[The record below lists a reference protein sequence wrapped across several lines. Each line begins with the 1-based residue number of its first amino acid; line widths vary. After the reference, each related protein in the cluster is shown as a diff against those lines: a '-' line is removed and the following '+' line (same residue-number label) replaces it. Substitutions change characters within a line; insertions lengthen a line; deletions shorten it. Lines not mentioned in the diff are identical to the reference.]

1 MDVSHYRDSGKQTRQ
16 SGQRLRSLL
25 IFTAA
30 IGVVVWFWLELTAEV
45 KSELTALPATTDC
58 AASQSVNHLS
68 ECPNH
73 DASNG
78 ETDSTNAVLLTE
90 PLARRDENTDAPDS
104 TAEPEAGPL
113 DVYGSYRLNVADLSS
128 GATKVELCDAFRPD
142 GGSTCRLVTPGNK
155 RTAANPTSAPPDA
168 GLSISGKVLTSSGVG
183 LPGVVVIAMPERLMD
198 QTKLP
203 ASGNLRFWTETDSL
217 GAYAIDGLPDGEYTI
232 RTQNHGQY
240 RSARTTVKAGVNY
253 ADLLVMRNVA
263 VKVSGQVFGDY
274 GEPLEGVAVL
284 PNLLGQPSVLSG
296 PDGRYQLAVAVNPVI
311 EGFTLRFERPGYREF
326 SQRVT
331 LSQSGRKQILAT
343 DTYMQPVESWAA
355 LQGSIVDDSGNL
367 LSGLLVELRQQAATQ
382 VHRATTDQH
391 GHFSFPAIESPAQ
404 YQLIV
409 HGGSG
414 YRDYQ
419 LQVQSAQ
426 VSADLEIVLDEYRFG
441 EVSGQL
447 VNLNGVP
454 VPDFALALRNTS
466 SRQPN
471 AFVSTDRQGNFS
483 APRMPAGDI
492 VLASQSNPAV
502 VVQGLTLKPGE
513 QLNLPLILDWGQHEI
528 RGVVVDAANNPV
540 PASRVILQW
549 AHAYDGINTR
559 ATRRAAAD
567 AQGQFAFSNLG
578 PGPHSLRVDAPGYAP
593 VAIEHDLNRQ
603 GYNLTV
609 QLN

>member
-1 MDVSHYRDSGKQTRQ
+1 MDVRHCRDSGDQARQ

-30 IGVVVWFWLELTAEV
+30 IGVVVWFWLGFAAEVQPELTA
-45 KSELTALPATTDC
+45 SSTPADC
-58 AASQSVNHLS
+58 MVSLSVDHLS
-68 ECPNH
+68 ECPKS
-73 DASNG
+73 DASNS
-78 ETDSTNAVLLTE
+78 EIDSTSSALPIE
-90 PLARRDENTDAPDS
+90 SAAHRDEYIDVPD
-104 TAEPEAGPL
+104 TTTELEAGPL
-113 DVYGSYRLNVADLSS
+113 DVSGSFRLNVADLSS
-128 GATKVELCDAFRPD
+128 GVTKVELCDARRSPA
-142 GGSTCRLVTPGNK
+142 GSTCRLVTPGNK
-155 RTAANPTSAPPDA
+155 RTAANPTSAPQDT
-168 GLSISGKVLTSSGVG
+168 GLAISGKVLTSSGVG

-198 QTKLP
+198 PTKLP

-253 ADLLVMRNVA
+253 ADLLVMRNAA
-263 VKVSGQVFGDY
+263 VEVSGQVFGDY

-296 PDGRYQLAVAVNPVI
+296 PDGRYELPVAVNPAI
-311 EGFTLRFERPGYREF
+311 EGFTLRFQRPGYREY

-331 LSQSGRKQILAT
+331 LSRSGRKQILAT
-343 DTYMQPVESWAA
+343 DTYMQPVESWTA

-367 LSGLLVELRQQAATQ
+367 LSGLLVELRQQKATQ
-382 VHRATTDQH
+382 VHRATTDH
-391 GHFSFPAIESPAQ
+391 DGHFIFPAIESPAQ

-409 HGGSG
+409 NGGIG

-419 LQVQSAQ
+419 LQVQSAEI
-426 VSADLEIVLDEYRFG
+426 SADLEIVLDEYRFG

-454 VPDFALALRNTS
+454 VPDFSLALRNTS

-471 AFVSTDRQGNFS
+471 ALVSTDKQGNFS

-502 VVQGLTLKPGE
+502 VVQGLKLKPGE